1 MVRKLAEIKEELSKI
16 TDENKRMEY
25 FENLVKEFDE
35 DDRKNDR
42 KHFRSEK
49 RHDFNITNMDASYD
63 PDKPDTYIPQ
73 ELTAMCKTEYWDDL
87 IFSQRIDDLHELITD
102 KALSGI
108 IKRQKNVQK
117 EALFYRVIKGYT
129 AKEISA
135 MKGIS
140 DRYVRKL
147 YEKVLRNI
155 RKEIIPAIKFKRKL
169 ETTAK
174 YKETAQ
180 ERGIYTTSNERAF
193 LEEYEENN

>member
-1 MVRKLAEIKEELSKI
+1 
-16 TDENKRMEY
+16 
-25 FENLVKEFDE
+25 
-35 DDRKNDR
+35 
-42 KHFRSEK
+42 
-49 RHDFNITNMDASYD
+49 
-63 PDKPDTYIPQ
+63 
-73 ELTAMCKTEYWDDL
+73 
-87 IFSQRIDDLHELITD
+87 
-102 KALSGI
+102 
-108 IKRQKNVQK
+108 
-117 EALFYRVIKGYT
+117 
-129 AKEISA
+129 

-193 LEEYEENN
+193 LEEYKENN

>member
-1 MVRKLAEIKEELSKI
+1 MRKLAEIKEELSKI
-16 TDENKRMEY
+16 TDEDKRMEY

-49 RHDFNITNMDASYD
+49 RHDFNIANMDASYD
-63 PDKPDTYIPQ
+63 PDNPDTYIPP

-87 IFSQRIDDLHELITD
+87 IFSQQVEDLHELITD

-108 IKRQKNVQK
+108 IKEQKNAQK
-117 EALFYRVIKGYT
+117 EALFYRAIKGYT

-147 YEKVLRNI
+147 YAKVLRNI
-155 RKEIIPAIKFKRKL
+155 REEIIPAIKFKRKL
-169 ETTAK
+169 ETTK
-174 YKETAQ
+174 EYKEIAL
-180 ERGIYTTSNERAF
+180 ESVIYTILAERKF
-193 LEEYEENN
+193 LAEYKKKG